1 MTDVD
6 ADPAREPWY
15 RWGRRVLYAEML
27 IAVLVTVFS
36 LSLAFMGQAGY
47 LA

>member
-1 MTDVD
+1 MATD
-6 ADPAREPWY
+6 ADSEPWY

-47 LA
+47 IA

>member
-1 MTDVD
+1 MATESGSE
-6 ADPAREPWY
+6 REPWY
-15 RWGRRVLYAEML
+15 HWGRRVLYAEML

-47 LA
+47 IA